1 MKARNRLLRFAV
13 LLCLPALVAGCA
25 FGTRHAVLPYP
36 PPPAGG
42 TAVAEAAPA
51 AAPAALPIILI
62 PFGDARS
69 DREHIGEVKTGLG
82 MKTAWVLA
90 DNDVVGWVNEAVAKE
105 LAESGFQ
112 VTRAASATGTE
123 TAPVLSGDVIRVYGV
138 AYMTYS
144 GEVSLSVRVMSGGTA
159 IHTRTYTSQKS
170 AGLSMT
176 ASGGGYA
183 NALAMALEDDIH
195 QLVADLKGVMPKP

>member
-1 MKARNRLLRFAV
+1 M

-25 FGTRHAVLPYP
+25 FGNRHAVLTYP

-62 PFGDARS
+62 PFTDARS
-69 DREHIGEVKTGLG
+69 DREHIGEVKNGLG

-90 DNDVVGWVNEAVAKE
+90 DNDVAGWVSDAVAKE

-112 VTRAASATGTE
+112 VTRAASATGSE
-123 TAPVLSGDVIRVYGV
+123 TAPVLSGDVIRVYGI
-138 AYMTYS
+138 AYMTYE
-144 GEVSLSVRVMSGGTA
+144 GEVSLSVRVASAGTP
-159 IHTRTYTSQKS
+159 IHTKTYTSHKS
-170 AGLSMT
+170 AGLSWT
-176 ASGGGYA
+176 SSGGGYA
-183 NALAMALEDDIH
+183 NALSMALAEDIH